1 MPRLHNIRLTL
12 ITVVIGPELTAV
24 IIGFIIAGATYIGI
38 LEYRF
43 RRVENHPLL
52 RILRQI
58 QDEQLLDIARRL
70 LQGDHS

>member
-1 MPRLHNIRLTL
+1 MSSLQNVRLTL
-12 ITVVIGPELTAV
+12 ITIVIGPELASV

-52 RILRQI
+52 RILRQT
-58 QDEQLLDIARRL
+58 QDEQLLDFARRL
-70 LQGDHS
+70 LRGDNS